1 VQQQS
6 AYDVRKQD
14 LFILLEDRDNGVAV
28 ASDIEAVVGTLRSV
42 GIVKDDT
49 VIVLRDSFGKYDRV
63 SPQGILGFLGADT
76 IEEALAA

>member
-1 VQQQS
+1 MQQQS

-63 SPQGILGFLGADT
+63 SPQGALGFLGADT